1 MRETFR
7 LQPDAEILPRTV
19 FCHCATVDRLQFEAG
34 DKRAARCF
42 SHNAEIASTFPTT
55 GFAGVFVIDFR
66 LAIDKYISQYTIG
79 FTPRVQHFLPRA
91 EHFVQRCQ
99 QVFTDDVVLFR
110 FDLEAGVLLRDFFYR
125 WQQRRQVF
133 NITGVGGNSVK
144 QCFTLIAI
152 TLVTHVK
159 NFFEF
164 WVMSKHT
171 VVEMGG

>member
-1 MRETFR
+1 M
-7 LQPDAEILPRTV
+7 
-19 FCHCATVDRLQFEAG
+19 
-34 DKRAARCF
+34 
-42 SHNAEIASTFPTT
+42 
-55 GFAGVFVIDFR
+55 
-66 LAIDKYISQYTIG
+66 
-79 FTPRVQHFLPRA
+79 
-91 EHFVQRCQ
+91 
-99 QVFTDDVVLFR
+99 
-110 FDLEAGVLLRDFFYR
+110 LLRDFFYR